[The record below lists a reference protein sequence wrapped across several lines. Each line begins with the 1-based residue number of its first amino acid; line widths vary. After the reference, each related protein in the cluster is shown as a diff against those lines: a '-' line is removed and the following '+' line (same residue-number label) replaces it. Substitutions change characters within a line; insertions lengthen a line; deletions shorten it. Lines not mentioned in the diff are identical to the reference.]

1 MILQNRM
8 IMGQN
13 FLTQIAEGANVIL
26 QISATDLKEVVKA
39 FYHEEKE
46 RTEEAISR
54 HREQPTLSRK
64 EAAEKLGVT
73 LTTLWH
79 WQKSGYLKPVKI
91 GTKVMYRPCDIENLL
106 NSKFD

>member
-1 MILQNRM
+1 
-8 IMGQN
+8 MGQK

-26 QISATDLKEVVKA
+26 QISVDDLKEVVKA

-54 HREQPTLSRK
+54 HREQPTLTRK
-64 EAAEKLGVT
+64 EAAKKLGVT

-79 WQKSGYLKPVKI
+79 WQKSGYLTPVKI
-91 GTKVMYRPCDIENLL
+91 GTKVMYRPTDVDELL
-106 NSKFD
+106 LKNKDM